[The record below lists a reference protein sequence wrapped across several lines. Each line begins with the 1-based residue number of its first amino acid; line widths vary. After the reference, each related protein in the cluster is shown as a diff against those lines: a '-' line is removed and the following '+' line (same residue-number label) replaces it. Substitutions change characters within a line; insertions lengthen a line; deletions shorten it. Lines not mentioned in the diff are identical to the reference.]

1 MAGLCPQGSLNPA
14 LSLQSPFHLSSA
26 TSNKWPQNGGVV
38 EVPFLL
44 SSKYG
49 EYSLGAQ
56 HRPPPGSHPY
66 FQGSLCPLWV
76 PVSFLSLAF
85 SYLENGENGAHCLP
99 STELMRRWR
108 GLLSLCPSLFR
119 SFPALSCS
127 ALSPR
132 KLTSADCNSCILLR
146 LASLWAQLGAPG
158 E

>member
-1 MAGLCPQGSLNPA
+1 MLSKGVLNDQQSGHGPWAPVRRPGLGGMFRYGARAWVMENHDVRDLGVRP
-14 LSLQSPFHLSSA
+14 LQRCVS
-26 TSNKWPQNGGVV
+26 
-38 EVPFLL
+38 
-44 SSKYG
+44 
-49 EYSLGAQ
+49 
-56 HRPPPGSHPY
+56 
-66 FQGSLCPLWV
+66 SLCPLWV